1 MEPHRQFT
9 DLNIGEFHKRLK
21 IDPDLNFSKVNSRGV
36 HSINLFACE
45 KYFFEKFEFICFKH
59 FRALP
64 FLFGV
69 EAHKSVTNWCPPYNV
84 YYIQYILYSVYDIRY
99 TTIRDCTFFL
109 FIHADFY
116 QRLIILA
123 YVKIFFSLMFADMT
137 KTQVLAWN
145 LFKNHL
151 AI

>member
-1 MEPHRQFT
+1 MHCFISGDAHDQKCFVFYIVKI
-9 DLNIGEFHKRLK
+9 IGEFHKRLK

-84 YYIQYILYSVYDIRY
+84 YYI
-99 TTIRDCTFFL
+99 
-109 FIHADFY
+109 
-116 QRLIILA
+116 
-123 YVKIFFSLMFADMT
+123 
-137 KTQVLAWN
+137 
-145 LFKNHL
+145 
-151 AI
+151 